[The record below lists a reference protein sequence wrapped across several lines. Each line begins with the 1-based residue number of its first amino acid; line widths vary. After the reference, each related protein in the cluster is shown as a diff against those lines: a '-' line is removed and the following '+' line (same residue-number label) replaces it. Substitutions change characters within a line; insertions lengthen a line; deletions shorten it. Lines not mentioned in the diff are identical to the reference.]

1 MTRSSRKSPAACL
14 RRGAVPVAAV
24 LAAAALACAAGP
36 SRAAAKPAVTL
47 KIATLAP
54 EGSTWMQ
61 LMHELD
67 DRVQKDTGGQVG
79 FKFYAGGVQGDERI
93 VLRKMRA
100 GQLQGG
106 GLTGNGLGAIAPSL
120 RVLETPF
127 LFGDEAEIDA
137 AYAAV
142 GPELERALEAGGYH
156 LLGWAEVGF
165 VHLFTKRPVRNLA
178 DLKSM
183 KMWLWEGD
191 PLAEGFFSEAG
202 VTPVP
207 LAITDVY
214 TSLQTGLID
223 GVYSSPY
230 AAVVLQWHTQ
240 VKNMSEAPI
249 THAIG
254 AVVVTRESWDKVPAD
269 AQAKIA
275 PVAADVFARL
285 KTSSRAENRAAVD
298 DIRKAGLQI
307 VPIAPADLKV
317 FRDIGD
323 RAAKRAEG
331 TLFPPDLLARV
342 RKVVA
347 DHRAAAAAK

>member
-1 MTRSSRKSPAACL
+1 MPH
-14 RRGAVPVAAV
+14 RRFLWAFV
-24 LAAAALACAAGP
+24 LALAALPGSVAHAANPG
-36 SRAAAKPAVTL
+36 VVL

-67 DRVQKDTGGQVG
+67 DRTRVATGGRVG

-100 GQLQGG
+100 GQLAGG

-120 RVLETPF
+120 RVLEAPF
-127 LFGDEAEIDA
+127 LFESEDEIDA
-137 AYAAV
+137 VYAAMN
-142 GPELERALEAGGYH
+142 PEFEKALNDGGHH
-156 LLGWAEVGF
+156 LIGWAEIGF
-165 VHLFTKRPVRNLA
+165 VHLFTKRPVHTLA
-178 DLKSM
+178 DLKST

-191 PLAEGFFSEAG
+191 PLAEAFFREAG

-230 AAVVLQWHTQ
+230 ACVVLQWHTQ
-240 VKNMSEAPI
+240 AKAMSEAPI

-254 AVVVTRESWDKVPAD
+254 AVVVTNEAWAKVPED
-269 AQAKIA
+269 AKAQIQ
-275 PVAADVFARL
+275 PIAADVFGRL
-285 KTSSRAENRAAVD
+285 KKSSREQNRAAVD
-298 DIRKAGLQI
+298 DIRKAGLQ
-307 VPIAPADLKV
+307 VVTMAPADIGV
-317 FRDIGD
+317 FREIGA
-323 RAAKRAEG
+323 RAAAREEG
-331 TLFPPDLLARV
+331 TLYSADLLSRV

-347 DHRAAAAAK
+347 DYRAAHAAPSR

>member
-1 MTRSSRKSPAACL
+1 MTRKLGLLC
-14 RRGAVPVAAV
+14 AV
-24 LAAAALACAAGP
+24 LSLPLALSATPAH
-36 SRAAAKPAVTL
+36 AAKAEVTL

-54 EGSTWMQ
+54 EGSTWME

-67 DRVQKDTGGQVG
+67 TRVRKETAGRVG
-79 FKFYAGGVQGDERI
+79 FKFYPGGVQGDERI

-127 LFGDEAEIDA
+127 LLESEAEIDA
-137 AYAAV
+137 VYAAV
-142 GPELERALEAGGYH
+142 GPELERALESGGHH

-165 VHLFTKRPVRNLA
+165 VHLFTKRPVATLS
-178 DLKSM
+178 DLKSL

-191 PLAEGFFSEAG
+191 PLAEAFFAEAG

-214 TSLQTGLID
+214 TSLQTGLVE

-240 VKNMSEAPI
+240 VKAMSELPI

-254 AVVVTRESWDKVPAD
+254 AVVVTKDAWEKVPAAD
-269 AQAKIA
+269 RTKVRAIA
-275 PVAADVFARL
+275 DDVFGRL
-285 KTSSRAENRAAVD
+285 KKSSREENRAAVA
-298 DIRKAGLQI
+298 DIRKAGLKI
-307 VPIAPADLKV
+307 VAIAPQDLKV
-317 FRDIGD
+317 FRDIGA
-323 RAAKRAEG
+323 RAAQRGVGPLYSAE
-331 TLFPPDLLARV
+331 LLQRV
-342 RKVVA
+342 RKVVS
-347 DHRAAAAAK
+347 DLRASPGRTQ

>member
-1 MTRSSRKSPAACL
+1 MMLAFPKRA
-14 RRGAVPVAAV
+14 GAVAALAAAV
-24 LAAAALACAAGP
+24 LAAPAAALA
-36 SRAAAKPAVTL
+36 KPGVTL

-54 EGSTWMQ
+54 EGSTWME

-67 DRVQKDTGGQVG
+67 ERVRKETGDAVG

-100 GQLQGG
+100 GQLHGG
-106 GLTGNGLGAIAPSL
+106 GLTGNGLGVIAPSL

-127 LFGDEAEIDA
+127 LFESEAEIDA
-137 AYAAV
+137 VYASV
-142 GPELERALEAGGYH
+142 GPELTRALEEGGHH

-191 PLAEGFFSEAG
+191 PLAEGFFAEAG

-230 AAVVLQWHTQ
+230 AGVVLQWHTQ
-240 VKNMSEAPI
+240 VKAMSEVPI

-254 AVVVTRESWDKVPAD
+254 AVVVTNEAWAKVPAD
-269 AQAKIA
+269 ARAKIG
-275 PVAADVFARL
+275 PVAEDVFRRL
-285 KTSSRAENRAAVD
+285 KASSRAENHAAVE
-298 DIRKAGLQI
+298 DIRKAGLAI
-307 VPIAPADLKV
+307 VPIASADLQV
-317 FRDIGD
+317 FREIGA

-331 TLFPPDLLARV
+331 TLFSADLLARV

-347 DHRAAAAAK
+347 DRRAAGAVAPGE

>member
-1 MTRSSRKSPAACL
+1 MQLRRNLLLSAVALAVVCGSGSPA
-14 RRGAVPVAAV
+14 
-24 LAAAALACAAGP
+24 
-36 SRAAAKPAVTL
+36 RAAKADVVL

-67 DRVQKDTGGQVG
+67 TRVQAETGGKVA

-93 VLRKMRA
+93 VLRKMRS
-100 GQLQGG
+100 GQLSGG

-120 RVLETPF
+120 RVLEAPF
-127 LFGDEAEIDA
+127 LFQSEDEIDA
-137 AYAAV
+137 VYAAM
-142 GPELERALEAGGYH
+142 GPELEQALDKGGHH

-165 VHLFTKRPVRNLA
+165 VHLFTKRPVRTLA
-178 DLKSM
+178 DVKSI

-191 PLAEGFFSEAG
+191 PLAEAFFKEAG

-230 AAVVLQWHTQ
+230 ACVVLQWHTQ
-240 VKNMSEAPI
+240 VKAMSEKPI

-254 AVVVTRESWDKVPAD
+254 AVVVTSEAWAKVPAD
-269 AQAKIA
+269 MQPKIRA
-275 PVAADVFARL
+275 IADDVFGKL
-285 KTSSRAENRAAVD
+285 KKASREENHAAID
-298 DIRKAGLQI
+298 DIRKAGLAI
-307 VPIAPADLKV
+307 IPIAPADLTV
-317 FRDIGD
+317 FQDIGA
-323 RAAKRAEG
+323 RAAAREEG
-331 TLFPPDLLARV
+331 TLYSHEMLQRV
-342 RKVVA
+342 RKIVA
-347 DHRAAAAAK
+347 EHRAGGAAAR